1 MHCPRGVACT
11 TCVSTV
17 ALKVPL
23 PPRAPLS
30 RVAFLLQID
39 LAKKACVCGQEVGE
53 QGCGHIYIYT
63 HTLYMFVQYVV
74 GICVY
79 IYIHIYLC
87 VSFNKRTENAR

>member
-1 MHCPRGVACT
+1 MVKRWVN
-11 TCVSTV
+11 
-17 ALKVPL
+17 
-23 PPRAPLS
+23 
-30 RVAFLLQID
+30 RV
-39 LAKKACVCGQEVGE
+39 VG
-53 QGCGHIYIYT
+53 IYIYT